1 MIQSLSVPP
10 APSAAPV
17 QVELY
22 GGGSDEWDA
31 FVRTAPNGTF
41 FHLLGWRDVLSEAFA
56 FRAHY
61 LVARR
66 AGRIVGVLPLCEVRS
81 PLRRCRLLSLPFTVQ
96 GGVCAVDDAAQRA
109 LEQAAVALC
118 SERDAASVELRD
130 GLVGGGFTI
139 RDGLYCGFRRAVF
152 STDAENL
159 AAMHS
164 KQRRMVRVG
173 QQAGLVAR
181 VDSGDVET
189 FYDLFARS
197 MRRLGT
203 PVFPLR
209 YFRLLLDRFGDHC
222 ALLTVWHQQTPVA
235 ASLSFLFGEMVL
247 PYYAGSR
254 REYFHYAINDFM
266 YWELMR
272 YARQRGVVLFDFG
285 RSKRNTG
292 AYEFK
297 RHWGFEPEPLRYR
310 IHAIAEQAL
319 EDRPTTHGAVQMLRR
334 SWQHLPLPLTRL
346 LGPTL
351 MRHFGVYHT

>member
-1 MIQSLSVPP
+1 M
-10 APSAAPV
+10 AATV

-41 FHLLGWRDVLSEAFA
+41 FHLLGWRDVLSEAFG

-66 AGRIVGVLPLCEVRS
+66 AGGLVGVLPLCEVRS
-81 PLRRCRLLSLPFTVQ
+81 PLRRCCLLSLPFTVQ

-109 LEQAAVALC
+109 LERAAVALGG
-118 SERDAASVELRD
+118 ERDAAYIELRD
-130 GLVGGGFTI
+130 GLDGGGFTI
-139 RDGLYCGFRRAVF
+139 RDGLYYGFRRAVF
-152 STDAENL
+152 PTDAENL
-159 AAMHS
+159 AAMRP
-164 KQRRMVRVG
+164 KQRRMVRLG

-181 VDSGDVET
+181 VDAGDVET

-209 YFRLLLDRFGDHC
+209 YFRLLLDRFGDQC
-222 ALLTVWHQQTPVA
+222 ALLTVWHRQTPVA
-235 ASLSFLFGEMVL
+235 ASLSFLFGDAVL

-272 YARQRGVVLFDFG
+272 YARQRGVRLFDFG

-292 AYEFK
+292 AYQFK

-310 IHAIAEQAL
+310 TYGAAERAP
-319 EDRPTTHGAVQMLRR
+319 ESAGTSNGAVHLLRR
-334 SWQHLPLPLTRL
+334 SWQHLPLAVTRL

-351 MRHFGVYHT
+351 VRHFGVYYT

>member
-1 MIQSLSVPP
+1 MI
-10 APSAAPV
+10 PSASASTAPRAAV

-31 FVRTAPNGTF
+31 FVRRAPNGTF
-41 FHLLGWRDVLSEAFA
+41 FHLLGWRDVLSEAFG
-56 FRAHY
+56 FRPHY

-66 AGRIVGVLPLCEVRS
+66 AGCLVGVLPLCEVRS

-96 GGVCAVDDAAQRA
+96 GGVCAEDDAAQRA

-118 SERDAASVELRD
+118 SERAAASVELRD
-130 GLVGGGFTI
+130 GLDGGEFTI
-139 RDGLYCGFRRAVF
+139 REGLYYSFRRAVF
-152 STDAENL
+152 PTDAENL
-159 AAMHS
+159 AAMHP

-181 VDSGDVET
+181 IDAGDLET

-203 PVFPLR
+203 PLFPRR
-209 YFRLLLDRFGDHC
+209 YFHLLLEHFGDQC
-222 ALLTVWHQQTPVA
+222 VLLTVWHRQTPVA
-235 ASLSFLFGEMVL
+235 ASFSFLFGDTVL

-254 REYFHYAINDFM
+254 RESFRYAINDFM
-266 YWELMR
+266 YWELMQD
-272 YARQRGVVLFDFG
+272 ARRRGVRRFDFG

-292 AYEFK
+292 AYAFK
-297 RHWGFEPEPLRYR
+297 RHWGFEPEPMRYR
-310 IHAIAEQAL
+310 VHAGAEQVR
-319 EDRPTTHGAVQMLRR
+319 EDRQTSRGAVHMLRR
-334 SWQHLPLPLTRL
+334 SWRHLPLPLTRL

>member
-1 MIQSLSVPP
+1 MIQLSNATP
-10 APSAAPV
+10 AASAATV
-17 QVELY
+17 QVDLY

-41 FHLLGWRDVLSEAFA
+41 FHLLGWGDVLSEAFG

-66 AGRIVGVLPLCEVRS
+66 AACVVGVLPLCEVRS

-96 GGVCAVDDAAQRA
+96 GGICAADGAAQRA
-109 LEQAAVALC
+109 LEEAAVALC
-118 SERDAASVELRD
+118 AGRGAACVELRD
-130 GLVGGGFTI
+130 GLEGGGFTI
-139 RDGLYCGFRRAVF
+139 QDGLYCSFRRAVF
-152 STDAENL
+152 STDEENL
-159 AAMHS
+159 AAMRP

-209 YFRLLLDRFGDHC
+209 YFRLLLDRFGDDC
-222 ALLTVWHQQTPVA
+222 VLLTVWHRQTAVA
-235 ASLSFLFGEMVL
+235 ASLSFLFGDAVL

-254 REYFHYAINDFM
+254 REYFHYAVNDFM
-266 YWELMR
+266 YWEIMR
-272 YARQRGVVLFDFG
+272 YARRRGIRLFDFG

-297 RHWGFEPEPLRYR
+297 RHWGFEPQPLRYR
-310 IHAIAEQAL
+310 IHAVAEPCL
-319 EDRPTTHGAVQMLRR
+319 EYRDTTSGAVQLLRR
-334 SWQHLPLPLTRL
+334 SWRHLPLGLTRL

-351 MRHFGVYHT
+351 VRHFGVYNT